1 MALIKQFGLAGVYE
15 NVQFGKGNG
24 RIKFDQSA
32 NAFLVRNLADSS
44 LVNARVAEPIEDSD
58 AATKFYVDS
67 VAQGLD
73 PKEAVVA
80 ATNTITTNIDGDV
93 SGTPLPN
100 DMANLTYITNDDK
113 WTLTGGVIDGVTLAN
128 NNRVLIKDA
137 TGADAVGNG
146 IFVYNT
152 SGTELTR
159 STDAD
164 NDAAGTQNEIG
175 GGTFVF
181 VIGGT
186 VWENSGWVV
195 TSPKATA
202 VLKTDDIL
210 FAQFSRVTGIYA
222 DDGLGKSGNKIYVR
236 TDGTTT
242 HIDND
247 NVSVKSSTTQYQS
260 LVSDGAGGTA
270 NWSAISLNE
279 ADATQNTLL
288 RSRGGFG
295 ADASAFADQS
305 IYLSNLTS
313 NTTTELSVGAAN
325 TVLRVDANGV
335 LSYGTVDLANSV
347 SGILPI
353 TKISTGTGDNQQVIT
368 TNSGAN
374 VWTDVTELKGL
385 EASRQVAFNSSSV
398 SIGAALPANARVTS
412 VKVSITSAYQASTSI
427 IVGDASDPDA
437 LVTSDEID
445 PTVVGIYQI
454 DLMHH
459 YVNSTQTI
467 LAVSNSGTGTGYVM
481 LTYILD

>member
-80 ATNTITTNIDGDV
+80 ATNTITTNIDDDV

-195 TSPKATA
+195 TAPKATA
-202 VLKTDDIL
+202 VLGTDDIV

-288 RSRGGFG
+288 RSRGGLG
-295 ADASAFADQS
+295 ADVSAFADQS

-325 TVLRVDANGV
+325 TVLRVDGSGNLG
-335 LSYGTVDLANSV
+335 YGTVDLANSV

-385 EASRQVAFNSSSV
+385 EASRQVALGTSSV
-398 SIGAALPANARVTS
+398 AIGDALPANARVTS
-412 VKVSITSAYQASTSI
+412 VKVSITSVYGATTSI
-427 IVGDASDPDA
+427 IVGDATDPDA
-437 LVTSDEID
+437 LVTADEVD
-445 PTVVGIYQI
+445 PQTLGIYQI
-454 DLMHH
+454 DLMHL

-467 LAVSNSGTGTGYVM
+467 AAVSNAGSGAGHVM
-481 LTYILD
+481 LTYIVD

>member
-195 TSPKATA
+195 TAPKATA
-202 VLKTDDIL
+202 VLGTDDIV

-288 RSRGGFG
+288 RSRGGLG
-295 ADASAFADQS
+295 ADVSAFANQS
-305 IYLSNLTS
+305 IYLSDLTS

-325 TVLRVDANGV
+325 TVLRVDGSGNLG
-335 LSYGTVDLANSV
+335 YGTVDLANSV

-385 EASRQVAFNSSSV
+385 EASRQVALGTSSV
-398 SIGAALPANARVTS
+398 AIGDALPANARVTS
-412 VKVSITSAYQASTSI
+412 VKVSITSVYGATTSI
-427 IVGDASDPDA
+427 IVGDATDPDA
-437 LVTSDEID
+437 LVTADEVD
-445 PTVVGIYQI
+445 PQTLGIYQI
-454 DLMHH
+454 DLMHL

-467 LAVSNSGTGTGYVM
+467 AAVSNAGSGAGHVM
-481 LTYILD
+481 LTYIVD

>member
-146 IFVYNT
+146 IFVYST

-195 TSPKATA
+195 TAPKATA
-202 VLKTDDIL
+202 VLGTDDIV

-288 RSRGGFG
+288 RSRGGLG

-305 IYLSNLTS
+305 IYLSDLTS

-325 TVLRVDANGV
+325 TVLRVDGSGNLG
-335 LSYGTVDLANSV
+335 YGTVDLANSV

-385 EASRQVAFNSSSV
+385 EASRQVALGTSSV
-398 SIGAALPANARVTS
+398 AIGNALPANARVTS
-412 VKVSITSAYQASTSI
+412 VKVSITSVYGATTSI
-427 IVGDASDPDA
+427 IVGDATDPDA
-437 LVTSDEID
+437 LVTADEVD
-445 PTVVGIYQI
+445 PQTLGIYQI
-454 DLMHH
+454 DLMHL

-467 LAVSNSGTGTGYVM
+467 AAVSNAGSGAGHVM
-481 LTYILD
+481 LTYIVD

>member
-146 IFVYNT
+146 IFVYST

-195 TSPKATA
+195 TAPKATA
-202 VLKTDDIL
+202 VLGTDDIV

-288 RSRGGFG
+288 RSRGGLG

-305 IYLSNLTS
+305 IYLSDLTG

-325 TVLRVDANGV
+325 TVLRVDGSGNLG
-335 LSYGTVDLANSV
+335 YGTVDLANSV

-385 EASRQVAFNSSSV
+385 EASRQVALGTSSV
-398 SIGAALPANARVTS
+398 AIGNALPANARVTS
-412 VKVSITSAYQASTSI
+412 VKVSITSVYGATTSI
-427 IVGDASDPDA
+427 IVGDATDPDA
-437 LVTSDEID
+437 LVTADEVD
-445 PTVVGIYQI
+445 PQTLGIYQI
-454 DLMHH
+454 DLMHL

-467 LAVSNSGTGTGYVM
+467 AAVSNAGSGAGHVM
-481 LTYILD
+481 LTYIVD

>member
-44 LVNARVAEPIEDSD
+44 LVNARVAEPVNDSD

-80 ATNTITTNIDGDV
+80 ATNTITTNIDGDI

-113 WTLTGGVIDGVTLAN
+113 WTLTGGVIDGVTLTTN
-128 NNRVLIKDA
+128 DRVLVKDA
-137 TGADAVGNG
+137 TGADATGNG
-146 IFVYNT
+146 IFVFN
-152 SGTELTR
+152 SGELTR
-159 STDAD
+159 SADAD

-202 VLKTDDIL
+202 VLKTDNIV

-247 NVSVKSSTTQYQS
+247 NVAVKSSSTQYQS

-295 ADASAFADQS
+295 ADTSAFANQS

-325 TVLRVDANGV
+325 TVLRVDAGGNLG
-335 LSYGTVDLANSV
+335 YGTVDLANSV

-385 EASRQVAFNSSSV
+385 EASRQVAFGASSV
-398 SIGAALPANARVTS
+398 SIGTALPANARVTS
-412 VKVSITSAYQASTSI
+412 VKVSITSAYGASTSI
-427 IVGDASDPDA
+427 IVGDATDPDA
-437 LVTSDEID
+437 LVTADEID
-445 PTVVGIYQI
+445 PQTVGIYQI

-467 LAVSNSGTGTGYVM
+467 LAISNSGSGTGYVM

>member
-24 RIKFDQSA
+24 RLKFDQTE

-44 LVNARVAEPIEDSD
+44 LVNVRVDEPVHDSD

-73 PKEAVVA
+73 PKAAVVA

-93 SGTPLPN
+93 SGVARPN
-100 DMANLTYITNDDK
+100 DMLSLTYITADDK
-113 WTLTGGVIDGVTLAN
+113 WTLSGGVIDGVTLVN
-128 NNRVLIKDA
+128 NDRVLIKDA

-146 IFVYNT
+146 IFVYST
-152 SGTELTR
+152 AGTELTR

-164 NDAAGTQNEIG
+164 NDIAGTQNEIG

-202 VLKTDDIL
+202 VLKTDDIV

-222 DDGLGKSGNKIYVR
+222 DDGLGKTGNKIFVR

-242 HIDND
+242 HINND
-247 NVSVKSSTTQYQS
+247 NIAVKSSTTQYQS
-260 LVSDGAGGTA
+260 LISDGAGGTA
-270 NWSAISLNE
+270 AWSAISLNE
-279 ADATQNTLL
+279 TDATQNTLL
-288 RSRGGFG
+288 RSRGGLG
-295 ADASAFADQS
+295 ANISAFANQS
-305 IYLSNLTS
+305 IYLSNLTGD
-313 NTTTELSVGAAN
+313 TTTELAVGAAN
-325 TVLRVDANGV
+325 TVLRVDAGGN
-335 LSYGTVDLANSV
+335 LSYGMVDLANSV

-368 TNSGAN
+368 SNSSAN

-385 EASRQVAFNSSSV
+385 EASRQIAFSSSSV
-398 SIGAALPANARVTS
+398 SIGDPLPANARVTS
-412 VKVSITSAYQASTSI
+412 VKIAITTAYGVGTSI
-427 IVGDASDPDA
+427 IVGDGSDPDA
-437 LVTSDEID
+437 LVSADEID
-445 PTVVGIYQI
+445 PQTVGVYQV

-467 LAVSNSGTGTGYVM
+467 AAVSNSGSGVGYLI
-481 LTYILD
+481 LTYIVN

>member
-80 ATNTITTNIDGDV
+80 ATNTITTNIDGDI

-100 DMANLTYITNDDK
+100 DMSNLTYITNDDK

-202 VLKTDDIL
+202 VLGTDDIV

-288 RSRGGFG
+288 RSRGGLG
-295 ADASAFADQS
+295 ADVSAFANQS
-305 IYLSNLTS
+305 IYLSDLTS

-325 TVLRVDANGV
+325 TVLRVDGSGNLG
-335 LSYGTVDLANSV
+335 YGTVDLANSV

-385 EASRQVAFNSSSV
+385 EASRQVALGTSSV
-398 SIGAALPANARVTS
+398 AIGDALPANARVTS
-412 VKVSITSAYQASTSI
+412 VKVSITSVYGATTSI
-427 IVGDASDPDA
+427 IVGDATDPDA
-437 LVTSDEID
+437 LVTADEVD
-445 PTVVGIYQI
+445 PQTLGIYQI
-454 DLMHH
+454 DLMHL

-467 LAVSNSGTGTGYVM
+467 AAVSNAGSGAGHVM
-481 LTYILD
+481 LTYIVD

>member
-80 ATNTITTNIDGDV
+80 ATNTITTNIDGDI

-100 DMANLTYITNDDK
+100 DMSNLTYITNDDK
-113 WTLTGGVIDGVTLAN
+113 WTLSGGVIDGVTLTTN
-128 NNRVLIKDA
+128 DRVLVKDA

-146 IFVYNT
+146 IFVFAA
-152 SGTELTR
+152 GELTR
-159 STDAD
+159 SADAD
-164 NDAAGTQNEIG
+164 NDIAGTQNEIG

>member
-80 ATNTITTNIDGDV
+80 ATNTITTNIDGDI
-93 SGTPLPN
+93 SGNPLPN
-100 DMANLTYITNDDK
+100 DMSNLTYITNDDK
-113 WTLTGGVIDGVTLAN
+113 WTLSGGIIDGVTLATN
-128 NNRVLIKDA
+128 DRVLVKDA

-146 IFVYNT
+146 IFVF
-152 SGTELTR
+152 SAGELTR

-164 NDAAGTQNEIG
+164 NDIAGTQNEIG

-279 ADATQNTLL
+279 PDATQNTLL

-325 TVLRVDANGV
+325 TVLRVDASGNLG
-335 LSYGTVDLANSV
+335 YGTVDLANSV

-385 EASRQVAFNSSSV
+385 EASRQVAFSSSSV
-398 SIGAALPANARVTS
+398 VIGDALPANARVTS

-427 IVGDASDPDA
+427 IVGDATDPDA
-437 LVTSDEID
+437 LVTADEID
-445 PTVVGIYQI
+445 PQTVGIYQI

-467 LAVSNSGTGTGYVM
+467 IAVSNSGSGTGYVM

>member
-146 IFVYNT
+146 IFVYST

-195 TSPKATA
+195 TAPKATA
-202 VLKTDDIL
+202 VLGTDDIV

-288 RSRGGFG
+288 RSRGGLG
-295 ADASAFADQS
+295 ADVSAFANQS
-305 IYLSNLTS
+305 IYLSDLTS

-325 TVLRVDANGV
+325 TVLRVDGSGNLG
-335 LSYGTVDLANSV
+335 YGTVDLANSV

-385 EASRQVAFNSSSV
+385 EASRQVALGTSSV
-398 SIGAALPANARVTS
+398 AIGDALPANARVTS
-412 VKVSITSAYQASTSI
+412 VKVSITSVYGATTSI
-427 IVGDASDPDA
+427 IVGDATDPDA
-437 LVTSDEID
+437 LVTADEVD
-445 PTVVGIYQI
+445 PQTLGIYQI
-454 DLMHH
+454 DLMHL

-467 LAVSNSGTGTGYVM
+467 AAVSNAGSGAGHVM
-481 LTYILD
+481 LTYIVD